1 MEINI
6 KKHPVWGSERN
17 SVLMKKEA
25 KSDKNSENTVKNGIM
40 IVKISE
46 NIFISYYFYFIL
58 FYPQT

>member
-46 NIFISYYFYFIL
+46 N
-58 FYPQT
+58 Q